1 MRSSESEAQVWV
13 LKGGVWFLSMALSAN
28 VQHIGHVQAS
38 LCSVTSVS
46 ETQMLI
52 IFSKTLSYI
61 PVNSLPQDKDVN
73 MLPLFWERHH
83 SGDPS
88 RKCLIGFGKNCLV

>member
-1 MRSSESEAQVWV
+1 M
-13 LKGGVWFLSMALSAN
+13 
-28 VQHIGHVQAS
+28 GHVQAS

-61 PVNSLPQDKDVN
+61 LVDSLLQDQDVN
-73 MLPLFWERHH
+73 VLALFWERDH

-88 RKCLIGFGKNCLV
+88 RKCLTVLGKECLF